1 MMKKSSILVAIIL
14 IVFLFNFCD
23 KSTNPATVIAEVD
36 ISIIADGFGNH
47 DGVSSD
53 FELADI
59 TKHFNNYTEA
69 WAIGAIMQKY
79 RDSRVTYVSSDDLI
93 LMIKSISL
101 AGPYYDEKHLRNQL
115 EGMSIRTPWVGIY
128 VLRYDEN
135 CMIVR
140 FFRAPGAR
148 IGEQEWTELTIL

>member
-1 MMKKSSILVAIIL
+1 MPKIVMIL
-14 IVFLFNFCD
+14 IAILFIIPLICFCD
-23 KSTNPATVIAEVD
+23 KSTNPATVIAEID

-59 TKHFNNYTEA
+59 VEHFNNYSEA
-69 WAIGAIMQKY
+69 WAIGAIMTKY
-79 RDSRVTYVSSDDLI
+79 RDPSVEHILSDDLI
-93 LMIKSISL
+93 SMIQSAAL
-101 AGPYYDEKHLRNQL
+101 NGPYYDEKHLRDQL
-115 EGMSIRTPWVGIY
+115 EGMSIRTPRVGIY
-128 VLRYDEN
+128 VIRYDEN
-135 CMIVR
+135 CVIVR